1 MQRLLRQGACMH
13 SIILLDMKGSIRDI
27 LSPLDI
33 AQDAMTGPPVRG
45 HVRGP
50 LIEKV
55 GTGFAPESWGL

>member
-1 MQRLLRQGACMH
+1 MH